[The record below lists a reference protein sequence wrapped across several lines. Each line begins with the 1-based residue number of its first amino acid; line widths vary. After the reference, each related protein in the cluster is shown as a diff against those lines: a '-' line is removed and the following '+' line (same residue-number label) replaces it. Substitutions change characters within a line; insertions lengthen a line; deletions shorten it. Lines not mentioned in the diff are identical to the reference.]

1 MNRTMQSIQSW
12 VSKTTSTLGV
22 MTTGLSVVLLLSL
35 SMCLVQIGSINDRKS
50 QETLSLATNQQ
61 LRLGSI
67 TKSAISIRL
76 AIAQEDWDE
85 IESHYTNIIQS
96 MSEFTRGHEQLA
108 QSQMNQIPLPGRDGT
123 VQEQLAN
130 MQYSIN
136 KFESSNDQIHTL
148 TKSIIRRAPY
158 IDQQSIERFDTSLD
172 ALQLSAASVAPA
184 QENIQT
190 HYRSLIEINRSATT
204 AGAVLWGKLAAASF
218 IAVVLLGIAP
228 RFARL
233 SRESKDLTAK
243 ILAADQA
250 SASRWHFLASMG
262 HAFRTP
268 LTTIMGFASLLS
280 NEDQDQATRV
290 EYAKTIAG
298 AGDGL
303 LTVIED
309 VLVMSAIQ
317 ADELN
322 LHKDTIPLDE
332 LFQEVEHVFRPQAED
347 NGLSFRVLKD
357 ESCPISITS
366 DHRRLI
372 QVIHKIVGNAIQYT
386 ESGSV
391 DLHASHEVVDGKD
404 QMILQVVDTG
414 VGMDPDLV
422 TEAFDPFCSL
432 SSSSNRVDE
441 GAGLGLTVAQALS
454 QQLGGGIT
462 IESAPGA
469 GSYVT
474 VRVDA
479 GQCVMNSSTDS
490 VDTSVEDD
498 ASPIVHA
505 NLENLD
511 GRTILIVEDGRD
523 NQRLLSHHLTK
534 AGCTVQLA
542 DDGQAGLDRI
552 RESDASGKV
561 FDLILMDMQMPVL
574 DGYEATSI
582 LREDGVTTPI
592 IGVTAYAQGEDR
604 ERCINAG
611 CSEYLSKPV
620 DRKSLLNMCSN
631 LIERHQSA
639 MNGTSS
645 KAA

>member
-1 MNRTMQSIQSW
+1 
-12 VSKTTSTLGV
+12 
-22 MTTGLSVVLLLSL
+22 MTTALSVVLLLSL
-35 SMCLVQIGSINDRKS
+35 GMCALQIGSISDRKS
-50 QETLSLATNQQ
+50 QQTLDLATDQQ
-61 LRLGSI
+61 LILGSI
-67 TKSAISIRL
+67 TKSVLSIRL
-76 AIAQEDWDE
+76 AIEQEDWDG
-85 IESHYTNIIQS
+85 IESQYTS
-96 MSEFTRGHEQLA
+96 MNESKNQLDQNHKLLA
-108 QSQMNQIPLPGRDGT
+108 QSSMNQIQVSDESGT
-123 VQEQLAN
+123 VQEQLDN
-130 MQYSIN
+130 IQRSLN
-136 KFESSNDQIHTL
+136 KFERSFDQIQTL
-148 TKSIIRRAPY
+148 SKSIIRRAPY
-158 IDQQSIERFDTSLD
+158 IDQQSIDRFDTSLD
-172 ALQLSAASVAPA
+172 ALQLSASSIAPV
-184 QENIQT
+184 QSTIQQMY
-190 HYRSLIEINRSATT
+190 HDLIKDKRSAATT
-204 AGAVLWGKLAAASF
+204 ASLLWAKITAACF
-218 IAVVLLGIAP
+218 IAVVFLGVSP

-233 SRESKDLTAK
+233 KRESNALRAQVA
-243 ILAADQA
+243 AADRA
-250 SASRWHFLASMG
+250 SSSRWHFLASMG

-280 NEDQDQATRV
+280 NEEHDQATRT
-290 EYAKTIAG
+290 EYAQTIAG

-322 LHKDTIPLDE
+322 LHPQAITLDD

-347 NGLSFRVLKD
+347 KGLSFRVVKD
-357 ESCPISITS
+357 KSCPISITS
-366 DHRRLI
+366 DQRRLI
-372 QVIHKIVGNAIQYT
+372 QVIHKIVSNAIQYT
-386 ESGSV
+386 KSGSV
-391 DLHASHEVVDGKD
+391 DLHASHEAVDGTD
-404 QMILQVVDTG
+404 QLMLQVVDTG
-414 VGMDPDLV
+414 VGMEPDLI
-422 TEAFDPFCSL
+422 TEVFDPFCSI
-432 SSSSNRVDE
+432 SDASNRADE

-474 VRVDA
+474 VRIDA
-479 GQCVMNSSTDS
+479 GQCTMNA
-490 VDTSVEDD
+490 VEDSGD
-498 ASPIVHA
+498 AAVKEDAPALADA
-505 NLENLD
+505 NLEILD
-511 GRTILIVEDGRD
+511 GRSILIVEDGRD

-552 RESDASGKV
+552 HEADALGKV

-582 LREDGVTTPI
+582 LREDGVTTPV

-620 DRKSLLNMCSN
+620 DRTSLLNMCAH
-631 LIERHQSA
+631 LIEQHQSV